1 MEKGDFV
8 TINSGMA
15 HEECLKNLSDQY
27 RLLSILAKYKQKI
40 KGQKTKHETIVG
52 NIVRYINEHMTEK
65 IDAGILADHF
75 HVSQSTIYRL
85 FYKEMGL
92 HLNEYITALRV
103 SAACCMLQ
111 NQKQTVTE
119 IAYACGFTGLSNFY
133 RVFQKMMHMTPK
145 EYQKKSPHLQTQYVL
160 HQPDIMQ
167 LNQFQTFWETGY
179 DVEMLKNVY

>member
-40 KGQKTKHETIVG
+40 KGQKTKHETIVS

-75 HVSQSTIYRL
+75 HVS
-85 FYKEMGL
+85 
-92 HLNEYITALRV
+92 
-103 SAACCMLQ
+103 
-111 NQKQTVTE
+111 
-119 IAYACGFTGLSNFY
+119 
-133 RVFQKMMHMTPK
+133 
-145 EYQKKSPHLQTQYVL
+145 
-160 HQPDIMQ
+160 
-167 LNQFQTFWETGY
+167 
-179 DVEMLKNVY
+179 